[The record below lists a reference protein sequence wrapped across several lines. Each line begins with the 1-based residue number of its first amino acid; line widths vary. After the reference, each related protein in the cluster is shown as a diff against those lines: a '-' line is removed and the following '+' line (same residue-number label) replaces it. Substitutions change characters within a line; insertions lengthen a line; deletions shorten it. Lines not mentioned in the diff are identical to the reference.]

1 MLRSGPDAGAGTPV
15 PGGAGGGGGGPAA
28 AARPARVLTGWMLG
42 AVREDTRLQPRL
54 LRLADGGLLAL
65 DVARWAGPVTEADR
79 SLLGRARGP
88 VLDVGCGPGRLTAAL
103 HASGHEVLGVDV
115 LPAVPVLA
123 RRAGA
128 AVHVGDVFD
137 PLPGEGS
144 WGSVLLA
151 DGNLG
156 IGGVP
161 VRLLRRCADLLRADG
176 VVLVEMQP
184 GAGERRVTARLEGL
198 GTTSAWFPWALVGA
212 DAVAAVAARAGL
224 HVTERWTCE
233 GREFAALA
241 RA

>member
-1 MLRSGPDAGAGTPV
+1 MLRTGPDAGAGTPV

-28 AARPARVLTGWMLG
+28 VARPARVLSDWLVR

-65 DVARWAGPVTEADR
+65 DVDRWAGPVTAADR
-79 SLLGRARGP
+79 SLLSRARGA

-103 HASGHEVLGVDV
+103 HEHGVPVCGLDV

-128 AVHVGDVFD
+128 AVHVGDVFG
-137 PLPGEGS
+137 PVPGEGS
-144 WGSVLLA
+144 WGTVLLA

-156 IGGVP
+156 IGGSP
-161 VRLLRRCADLLRADG
+161 VRLLRRCAALARRDG
-176 VVLVEMQP
+176 VVLVELQP
-184 GAGERRVTARLEGL
+184 VAGERPVTARLEGL

-212 DAVAAVAARAGL
+212 DAVAGVAARAGL
-224 HVTERWTCE
+224 RVTEQWSAE
-233 GREFAALA
+233 GRDFAALV